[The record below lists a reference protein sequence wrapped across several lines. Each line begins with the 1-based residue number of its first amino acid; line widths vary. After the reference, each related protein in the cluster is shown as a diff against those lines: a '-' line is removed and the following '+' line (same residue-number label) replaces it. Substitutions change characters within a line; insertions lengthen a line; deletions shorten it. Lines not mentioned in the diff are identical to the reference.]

1 MPLVAAAAIGAG
13 GSLLGGAMQSSAAKR
28 AAQAQEN
35 AALSAADVQRDALGF
50 QKEVYEQGRQ
60 DSLPWMEA
68 GMGALDQLRIEMGLS
83 DGESKFQT
91 TPGYEFAVQEGEKGV
106 MNNLSAL
113 GMKNSGAALKAL
125 TRFREGLA
133 NQEYGNYYSRLS
145 GLAGTGQ
152 NQVQSNNALGAN
164 TAASLTSG
172 ANALGNTIQNAGA
185 ARASGYVGGA
195 NAWSNALGGATNN
208 ISNAL
213 GMYSQMNRTGGNSL
227 GAYPSA
233 PGALPTWF

>member
-1 MPLVAAAAIGAG
+1 MPLVAAAAIGVG
-13 GSLLGGAMQSSAAKR
+13 GSLISGAMQSSAANK
-28 AAQAQEN
+28 AAKAQERS
-35 AALSAADVQRDALGF
+35 ALEAADVQREALGF
-50 QKEVYEQGRQ
+50 QKEVYEQGRE
-60 DSLPWMEA
+60 DSLPWLE
-68 GMGALDQLRIEMGLS
+68 MGQTALQQLGVEMGLS

-133 NQEYGNYYSRLS
+133 NQEYGTYYSRLA

-172 ANALGNTIQNAGA
+172 SNALGSTIQNAGA

-195 NAWSNALGGATNN
+195 NAWSNALGGATSN

-213 GMYSQMNRTGGNSL
+213 GMYSQMGGNSAAL
-227 GAYPSA
+227 GAFPSA